1 MLDRPA
7 DMAVV
12 IDVLGRIWPS
22 EVPIA
27 TVELLRSMAHVGGYV
42 AGAFA
47 DDILVGASFGFL
59 ARHGGRPALHSHVTG
74 VLDEVR
80 HCGIGRRLK
89 SHQRRW
95 AADHGLEVV
104 SWTFDPLVRR
114 NAWFNIAVLG
124 ARAAEYHIDFY
135 GPMGDALNA
144 GDESDRLLVLWPT
157 AEPST
162 PTSPG
167 APDEPGSPAST
178 RLAIATP
185 ADIVALRGRDPA
197 AARAWRIDLRQQL
210 VAALER
216 GGRIVGFS
224 PAGEYLVDVPPPGD
238 ARASTGVGHA

>member
-1 MLDRPA
+1 MLDRPE
-7 DMAVV
+7 DMAAV

-47 DDILVGASFGFL
+47 DDVLVGASFGFL
-59 ARHGGRPALHSHVTG
+59 ALHGGRRALHSHVTG

-89 SHQRRW
+89 THQRRW
-95 AADHGLEVV
+95 AADHGLEVI

-124 ARAAEYHIDFY
+124 ARATEYHVDFY

-144 GDESDRLLVLWPT
+144 GDESDRLLVVWPT

-162 PTSPG
+162 PTSPD
-167 APDEPGSPAST
+167 ATDEPGASPPT

-185 ADIVALRGRDPA
+185 DDIVALRGVDPA
-197 AARAWRIDLRQQL
+197 AARAWRIDLRQRL

-224 PAGEYLVDVPPPGD
+224 PAGEYLVDIPAPG
-238 ARASTGVGHA
+238 AERASTGGDHA